1 MEGDIGDDSGEYA
14 SYSRL
19 YYGDEGSLYGDER
32 FTMECSSNRF
42 LNGCTYVYIPHI
54 LVYERGT
61 QYEEHGN
68 ASTIGCYCVN
78 ASVLEDQI
86 NQCVSRSPNVHHH
99 LSIRCNSM

>member
-14 SYSRL
+14 SYSGVHL
-19 YYGDEGSLYGDER
+19 CDEGSLYGDER

-42 LNGCTYVYIPHI
+42 LNGCSHI
-54 LVYERGT
+54 HYTDVHLPKGGIKYEK
-61 QYEEHGN
+61 HGN
-68 ASTIGCYCVN
+68 TSTINRYCVN

-86 NQCVSRSPNVHHH
+86 NQCVSRSLNVHHH